1 MSGLFDTPL
10 ELTGKVL
17 DLRLQR
23 QNLVTANISNINT
36 PNYRPRRLEFE
47 KALQSALDL
56 DANGKMTR
64 TTKGHMPS
72 AFNAEGFAGRGFK
85 DVEGR
90 YVYGQDS
97 VDLDKE
103 MGELAKNNMAY
114 DALTEIIR
122 KKFDGLNKVIADGK
136 A

>member
-1 MSGLFDTPL
+1 MPGLFDTQL

-36 PNYRPRRLEFE
+36 PNYRPRRIEFE
-47 KALQSALDL
+47 KTLQGALDL
-56 DANGKMTR
+56 DATGRVTR
-64 TTKGHMPS
+64 TQQGHMPV
-72 AFNAEGFAGRGFK
+72 AFAPGTFQGKGVG
-85 DVEGR
+85 DVQGR

-103 MGELAKNNMAY
+103 MGELAKNSMVY
-114 DALTEIIR
+114 DALTEVIK
-122 KKFDGLNKVIADGK
+122 KKFDGLSRAIADAK

>member
-1 MSGLFDTPL
+1 MPGLFDTPI
-10 ELTGKVL
+10 ELTGKVM

-47 KALQSALDL
+47 KALQSAVDL
-56 DANGKMTR
+56 DATGRVTR
-64 TTKGHMPS
+64 TSSGHMPV
-72 AFNAEGFAGRGFK
+72 AFNAQNFKGNGFK

-103 MGELAKNNMAY
+103 MGELAKNGMVY
-114 DALTEIIR
+114 DALTEVIR
-122 KKFDGLNKVIADGK
+122 KKFDGLNKAIADGK
-136 A
+136 S